1 MSTEIEDVAKS
12 TSDDDTIQEFHKETR
27 YEYKKGFLLSLA
39 EIDECKRLPS
49 GFDSSILCELNAA
62 ATTRTTYLLYDS
74 GRRDGIQSLDSWLN
88 PANGLPQQNPAND
101 HSQQYP
107 AFGHPQQNPANGL
120 LGNRYL
126 LRAPVCVAWSSAQ
139 NVQSC
144 NLLNKSIA
152 PYRPP
157 HLYKVNLLSGGENKD
172 EKDGETFGFTECPRL
187 GTAEG
192 ERRGRDSPEWT
203 GKEHKNGVQEN
214 RKNISDEHK
223 ENLDPDVAALLD
235 DFRTENRLLNKCS
248 QSEEWPLSSTPGD
261 ASPCS
266 STPRTII
273 SKLLPHEIMSRCN
286 ESEECLV
293 SSNKYDA
300 RPYYS
305 MQSSILSKLLPHE
318 LVSKSPEQ
326 SLETKSNKKAKQ
338 HEVTSLQLVS
348 DEICLPDEDSLITSD
363 DFKLPTD
370 LVLLPESNVTE
381 TDMFASSSRMPRNVS
396 QMLAALNIPLDER
409 SQSSLEVPTTYSG
422 SDNING
428 LETSH
433 GNLRAGQDFPQSH
446 HSQTNQSRA
455 LFCSSDSQGARRNKF
470 MPHLKNLSYNH
481 HPISYIPLYMLPL
494 DTYDASTSFDIPTMQ
509 RLPQQILVP
518 AEFPHQVNGLPRGP
532 SYSPINGVASYSQGN
547 QMQTSP
553 LNYCHQTYK
562 DSITTS
568 PGCHVVANSD
578 QAATNNRLQ
587 EMEHI
592 TNQMHPGWPWTGSV
606 QQFSR

>member
-1 MSTEIEDVAKS
+1 MIG
-12 TSDDDTIQEFHKETR
+12 IIH
-27 YEYKKGFLLSLA
+27 
-39 EIDECKRLPS
+39 
-49 GFDSSILCELNAA
+49 NA
-62 ATTRTTYLLYDS
+62 

-107 AFGHPQQNPANGL
+107 VYGHPQQNPANGL

-126 LRAPVCVAWSSAQ
+126 LRAPVCVAGSSAQ
-139 NVQSC
+139 NVRSF

-157 HLYKVNLLSGGENKD
+157 HLYKMNLLSGRESKD
-172 EKDGETFGFTECPRL
+172 EKNGETFGFTECPRL
-187 GTAEG
+187 ESAEG
-192 ERRGRDSPEWT
+192 ERRGRESPEWT

-223 ENLDPDVAALLD
+223 ENLDPDVATLLD
-235 DFRTENRLLNKCS
+235 DFRTEKRLFNKCT
-248 QSEEWPLSSTPGD
+248 QSEECALSSTPSD

-273 SKLLPHEIMSRCN
+273 SKLLPHEMMSKCN

-318 LVSKSPEQ
+318 LMSKSPEQ

-363 DFKLPTD
+363 DFKLPMD

-381 TDMFASSSRMPRNVS
+381 TDLFASSSRMPGNVS
-396 QMLAALNIPLDER
+396 QMLAALNVPLDER
-409 SQSSLEVPTTYSG
+409 SQSSLEVPPTCSG

-428 LETSH
+428 LDTSH
-433 GNLRAGQDFPQSH
+433 GNLRARQEFPQSH
-446 HSQTNQSRA
+446 HSQTNQSSA
-455 LFCSSDSQGARRNKF
+455 LFCPSDSQRARRNKF
-470 MPHLKNLSYNH
+470 KPHLKNLSYNH
-481 HPISYIPLYMLPL
+481 PPISYIPLYVLPL
-494 DTYDASTSFDIPTMQ
+494 DPYDASTSFDIPTMQ
-509 RLPQQILVP
+509 PLPQQILVL
-518 AEFPHQVNGLPRGP
+518 AEFPHQVNGLPRGL
-532 SYSPINGVASYSQGN
+532 SYPPINGMASY
-547 QMQTSP
+547 SP
-553 LNYCHQTYK
+553 LNYCHQTYRGPT
-562 DSITTS
+562 TTS
-568 PGCHVVANSD
+568 PGSHVVANSD
-578 QAATNNRLQ
+578 QAAINNRLP